1 MIAASPLTRAERQKW
16 TNDFGSHLEERLRW
30 LITYVREHRQKP
42 ADLKPYGDSLITL
55 IKQASSFPSLA
66 QPVVNLILTLHPLP
80 ERWGYWTAWDEV
92 LQAGAAI
99 AAANVWQTPQAELLA
114 HRAHLLWSCSRYD
127 EAVPVGRQA
136 LQIAETAGAVL
147 SLGVAGGALVKSL
160 SALRQ
165 VEEARELLAYL
176 LRKMAVLHPNATKA
190 DYASAMLSLEH
201 SQALLFRQQGQPDKA
216 IAVAQRM
223 LQRVE
228 GKSHASPYQLGD
240 THVELATMLWAGG
253 DYHAAVHALQTA
265 IRLFEQV
272 EDTVAAVFARGNL
285 GLVYW
290 SMARY
295 DLAEQGMRHCA
306 AFCEQFNVRWRLISE
321 IGNLA
326 VVYLGQG
333 KLQPALRHVH
343 RHYDLARRYGHAHE
357 LSRARLNRGAIR
369 VYLHEHKDAR
379 HDLEES
385 LERVTREGRQELIAA
400 VSIDLSLCYAGLG
413 ELKLARRFAHSAYAM
428 AQEMA
433 FPGLTI
439 IALRTLA
446 QYGEPDERINHLQ
459 KALSLARQHH
469 RLLDE
474 AGCLFSLAA
483 LADDKEKQAAYWQ
496 QAKRLLQKMGATTWL
511 NQHTPNN
518 PPFLAL
524 ML

>member
-1 MIAASPLTRAERQKW
+1 MIA
-16 TNDFGSHLEERLRW
+16 
-30 LITYVREHRQKP
+30 YVSEQRQKP
-42 ADLKPYGDSLITL
+42 AHLKPYGDSLITL
-55 IKQASSFPSLA
+55 IKQAWSYPSLA
-66 QPVVNLILTLHPLP
+66 QHVVNLILSLHPLP
-80 ERWGYWTAWDEV
+80 ERWGYWTTWGEV

-99 AAANVWQTPQAELLA
+99 AAGNAWHAPRAELLA

-127 EAVPVGRQA
+127 EAVLIGRHA
-136 LQIAETAGAVL
+136 LQIAETNGAVL

-160 SALRQ
+160 SALEQ

-176 LRKMAVLHPNATKA
+176 LEKAAVLRPNATEA
-190 DYASAMLSLEH
+190 DYATAMLSLEH

-216 IAVAQRM
+216 IAVTQRM

-228 GKSHASPYQLGD
+228 GKSYISPYQLGD
-240 THVELATMLWAGG
+240 TYVELATMLWAGG
-253 DYHAAVHALQTA
+253 DYPAAVHALQTA

-272 EDTVAAVFARGNL
+272 EDTVAAIFARGNL

-295 DLAEQGMRHCA
+295 DLAEQGMRQCA

-321 IGNLA
+321 VGNLA

-333 KLQPALRHVH
+333 KLQQALRHVH
-343 RHYDLARRYGHAHE
+343 RHFDLARRYGHSHE
-357 LSRARLNRGAIR
+357 VSRARLNRGAIR
-369 VYLHEHKDAR
+369 VYLRQYESAR

-385 LERVTREGRQELIAA
+385 LKRVTREGRQELIAA

-413 ELKLARRFAHSAYAM
+413 ELKLARHFADSAYAM
-428 AQEMA
+428 AEEMA

-446 QYGEPDERINHLQ
+446 RYGEPDERINHLQ
-459 KALSLARQHH
+459 KALSVARQHH

-474 AGCLFSLAA
+474 AGCLFSLAG
-483 LADDKEKQAAYWQ
+483 LAEDEVKQAAYWQ
-496 QAKRLLQKMGATTWL
+496 QAKDLLEKMGATAWL
-511 NQHTPNN
+511 EHHTPEK
-518 PPFLAL
+518 PPLLAL